1 MTGPFLLRGKV
12 SDSVKKREDS
22 VSEEFI
28 HLSVLGEEAPESL
41 VVNPDGLYVDGTFG
55 RGGHSRRILAKLSEK
70 GRLIA
75 FDRDPEAIEA
85 SKAITDPRFSII
97 HEPFSTMRESLAA
110 VGVTAVDGI
119 FLDIGV
125 SSPQID
131 DASRGFSFRFD
142 GPLDMRMDTTRGM
155 TAAEWLATADERD
168 IRQVIKVYGEE
179 RFAGPIARAIVAER
193 AKSAID
199 TTKALAD
206 LVARVVPRNK
216 KDMGQHPATRTFQA
230 VRIEVNHELD
240 ELKTALNAAGL
251 LLRPEGRLAV
261 ISFHSLEDRIVKH
274 FLEAAAHPERELDPR
289 LPLTKDMLPK
299 PLFDRVERIKPGAA
313 ECDVNPRARS
323 AILRVATRTTAPWRT
338 EAGVCVG

>member
-1 MTGPFLLRGKV
+1 M
-12 SDSVKKREDS
+12 
-22 VSEEFI
+22 SEEFI
-28 HLSVLGEEAPESL
+28 HLSVLGEEAPEAL
-41 VVNPDGLYVDGTFG
+41 VVNPDGLYIDGTFG
-55 RGGHSRRILAKLSEK
+55 RGGHSRRILNKLSDK

-75 FDRDPEAIEA
+75 FDRDPQAIEA
-85 SKAITDPRFSII
+85 SKSITDPRFSII

-110 VGVTAVDGI
+110 VGVDKVDGI

-193 AKSAID
+193 AKKTIE
-199 TTKALAD
+199 TTKELAE

-240 ELKTALNAAGL
+240 ELKTALDAAGH

-274 FLEAAAHPERELDPR
+274 FFEAMAHPERELDPR
-289 LPLTKDMLPK
+289 LPFTQDMLPQ
-299 PLFDRVERIKPGAA
+299 PLFTQVERIKPSAT

-323 AILRVATRTTAPWRT
+323 AILRVATRTATPWRT

>member
-1 MTGPFLLRGKV
+1 M
-12 SDSVKKREDS
+12 
-22 VSEEFI
+22 SEEFI

-193 AKSAID
+193 AKGAID

-323 AILRVATRTTAPWRT
+323 AILRVATRTAAPWRT